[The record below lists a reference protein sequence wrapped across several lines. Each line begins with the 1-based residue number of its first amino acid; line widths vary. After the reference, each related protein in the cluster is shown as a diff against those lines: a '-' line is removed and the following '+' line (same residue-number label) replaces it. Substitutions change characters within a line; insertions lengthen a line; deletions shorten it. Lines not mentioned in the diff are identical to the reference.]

1 MTGEQDTGNPEGLPL
16 AERTRRGLLAGES
29 ELWLW
34 EIMEL
39 EFPAATSFQ
48 DKKHPDYTGWEKAIE
63 AAIRYGSLGDGPHL
77 ERFSESATYR
87 SPATNWKRPKTF
99 HIPGY
104 DCWRIP
110 REPYRTW
117 RATQSNAPTGS
128 LIHLWLSLL
137 SQSEPEPLPQ
147 GEPDKP
153 EQGAATKQETETQMH
168 KRECQEI
175 AKRLWAENL
184 NLTQAE
190 LKKHLEIQF
199 YVNSYR
205 GKNTISDWLREVDPR
220 PKESRRGRPKKT
232 PV

>member
-48 DKKHPDYTGWEKAIE
+48 DKKHPDYIGWEKAIE

-128 LIHLWLSLL
+128 LINLWTSLL

-153 EQGAATKQETETQMH
+153 EQGAAGNQNPALNRQCVTDKAHFLDNAVWNGTQQTTVKNH
-168 KRECQEI
+168 PEVAYFKGRYDTPTLLKWASEI
-175 AKRLWAENL
+175 
-184 NLTQAE
+184 
-190 LKKHLEIQF
+190 
-199 YVNSYR
+199 
-205 GKNTISDWLREVDPR
+205 DPR
-220 PKESRRGRPKKT
+220 PKNQRGGRPRKS
-232 PV
+232 